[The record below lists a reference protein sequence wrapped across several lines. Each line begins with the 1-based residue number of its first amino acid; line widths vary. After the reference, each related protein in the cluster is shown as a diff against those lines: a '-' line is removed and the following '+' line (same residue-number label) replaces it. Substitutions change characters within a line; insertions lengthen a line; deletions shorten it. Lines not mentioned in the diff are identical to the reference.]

1 MTAFTPRK
9 GDWAVITGAG
19 RGIGRFLAQH
29 FAARGMRICALDIDA
44 YEAEQTARLCGDDS
58 RGRGCDVSD
67 RDETLSVAE
76 KLTAQG
82 IEPSLLWINAG
93 VGTADT
99 ITTAKPHTLDWLIGV
114 NVMGPINTA
123 QAWLPALK
131 AKDGVRHLGI
141 TASSAS
147 VTPVSGPF
155 TLYATTKQMTA
166 SVGEALSA
174 ELAED
179 GIGVTILCPGIL
191 NTQIWNAAQA
201 RPERFGGARQ
211 TPDEVGNHWRA
222 QPGPEVLAQGI
233 DQTLERGGGW
243 CIVPTEQDTASKM
256 EARHKAQQDGF
267 FHYAIDKDR
276 EPAQ

>member
-1 MTAFTPRK
+1 MEAYEPQK

-29 FAARGMRICALDIDA
+29 FAAKGMRICALDIDA
-44 YEAEQTARLCGDDS
+44 WEAEETARLCGPDS

-67 RDETLSVAE
+67 RDETFGVAE
-76 KLTAQG
+76 KLIAQG

-99 ITTAKPHTLDWLIGV
+99 ISTAKPHTLDWLMGV
-114 NVMGPINTA
+114 NVMGPIHTA
-123 QAWLPALK
+123 QAWLPVLK
-131 AKDGVRHLGI
+131 SREGARHVGI

-147 VTPVSGPF
+147 VVPVSGPF

-166 SVGEALSA
+166 AVGEALSA
-174 ELAED
+174 ELSDD

-201 RPERFGGARQ
+201 RPERFGGARSA
-211 TPDEVGNHWRA
+211 PDEIGDHWRE

-233 DQTLERGGGW
+233 DTVLKRGGGW
-243 CIVPTEQDTASKM
+243 CIVPTEDDTEGKM
-256 EARHKAQQDGF
+256 ETRHRAQHHGF
-267 FHYAIDKDR
+267 FHYAIESDG
-276 EPAQ
+276 

>member
-1 MTAFTPRK
+1 VRPFEPQP

-19 RGIGRFLAQH
+19 RGIGRWLAQH
-29 FAARGMRICALDIDA
+29 FAAKDMRICALDIDA
-44 YEAEQTARLCGDDS
+44 YEAEETARLCGEKS
-58 RGRGCDVSD
+58 RAHGCDVSD
-67 RDETLSVAE
+67 AKEVQRVAE
-76 KLTAQG
+76 KLIAQG
-82 IEPSLLWINAG
+82 VEPSLLWINAG

-99 ITTAKPHTLDWLIGV
+99 VSKAKLRTLDWLMGV
-114 NVMGPINTA
+114 NVMGPVHTA

-131 AKDGVRHLGI
+131 SREGARHVGI

-147 VTPVSGPF
+147 VVPVSGPF

-166 SVGEALSA
+166 AIGEALMA

-211 TPDEVGNHWRA
+211 APDKIGDHWRA
-222 QPGPEVLAQGI
+222 QPGPEVLEKG
-233 DQTLERGGGW
+233 LETVLARGGGW
-243 CIVPTEQDTASKM
+243 CIVPTESDTESRM
-256 EARHKAQQDGF
+256 EARHRAQHHGL
-267 FHYAIDKDR
+267 FHYAIQSDAD
-276 EPAQ
+276 